1 MRIPRV
7 DCLANFFV
15 DRKSEVW
22 TVAFRAF
29 SSSNPS
35 KINAGLCGLF
45 RSQAAEEGIVSW
57 HHASDPSWSWENFW
71 GCVGAVPRFHRE
83 ELVLRGGGEWSLH
96 STEHGRDS
104 SVGMGAASSPFSRH
118 YFVTLP
124 WKTTW
129 AATPAW
135 LLCPDLSERLK
146 ASFTHPRPHEYVL
159 CVPTNLLT
167 VLVIQSLTLF
177 DKQMPGG
184 LIKHVYRNI
193 ALCLKLDLPA

>member
-1 MRIPRV
+1 MEPGELLRGCEGCSSFSQRGA
-7 DCLANFFV
+7 CLAGWW
-15 DRKSEVW
+15 RTEVRDFHPMC
-22 TVAFRAF
+22 AFPFALF
-29 SSSNPS
+29 SSVSPKEWPMLSLKPS
-35 KINAGLCGLF
+35 FYRARQRQLCRDGSSFLTLQSSLF
-45 RSQAAEEGIVSW
+45 C
-57 HHASDPSWSWENFW
+57 H
-71 GCVGAVPRFHRE
+71 
-83 ELVLRGGGEWSLH
+83 L
-96 STEHGRDS
+96 T
-104 SVGMGAASSPFSRH
+104 
-118 YFVTLP
+118 

-135 LLCPDLSERLK
+135 LLCPDLSEQLK
-146 ASFTHPRPHEYVL
+146 GSFTHPHPDEYVL